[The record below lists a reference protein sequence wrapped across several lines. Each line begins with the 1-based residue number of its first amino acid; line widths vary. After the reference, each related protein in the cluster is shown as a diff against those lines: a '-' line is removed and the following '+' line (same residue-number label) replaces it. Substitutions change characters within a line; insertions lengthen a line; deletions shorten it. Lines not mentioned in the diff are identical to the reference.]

1 MKFECNPKKLH
12 FAEKCL
18 ANQGNSSKIWK
29 EIKSLVN
36 LKPNKNFSIKIL
48 DDNNNIINDPM
59 KISNVFNDYFSTLG
73 SNIQQKIPNQ
83 EGNYKYYL
91 DKRDKNG
98 KRFINPDGCT
108 FYLSPVDPL
117 EIDKLIDELDSKK
130 SSGPFGVPV
139 SLLKNTENSFLFGY
153 PNL

>member
-1 MKFECNPKKLH
+1 MIISLPLVVTF
-12 FAEKCL
+12 
-18 ANQGNSSKIWK
+18 SKRFL
-29 EIKSLVN
+29 IKWV
-36 LKPNKNFSIKIL
+36 
-48 DDNNNIINDPM
+48 IINT
-59 KISNVFNDYFSTLG
+59 I
-73 SNIQQKIPNQ
+73 
-83 EGNYKYYL
+83 YL

-98 KRFINPDGCT
+98 KRFIKPDGCT